1 MEKYLNK
8 NNDSGVS
15 HYEIFD
21 DKINVKFTG
30 NEKIYT
36 YSKYK
41 AGWQHVDNMKVLAQ
55 KGSGLNSY
63 INTNVK
69 YLND

>member
-30 NEKIYT
+30 KEKIYT
-36 YSKYK
+36 YSNHK
-41 AGWQHVDNMKVLAQ
+41 AGWLHVDNMKNLAQ